1 MKFPVMQS
9 ASPNFPEV
17 AKNWNTCTAIP
28 QIGSPCC
35 TQNIENAAFPGVNSG
50 RVSARRRIVTPYG
63 SYCVATRKA
72 HRHECLCYQE
82 RLARSME
89 RSFHYEKDEMGLVFI
104 DSAEQREGKSQKTR
118 ILEKPKGSAT
128 RVNILATGAA
138 ATAKE

>member
-1 MKFPVMQS
+1 M
-9 ASPNFPEV
+9 A
-17 AKNWNTCTAIP
+17 
-28 QIGSPCC
+28 
-35 TQNIENAAFPGVNSG
+35 
-50 RVSARRRIVTPYG
+50 RIVSRREKRTG
-63 SYCVATRKA
+63 TNACATKS
-72 HRHECLCYQE
+72 